1 MGLDTLWDLHRP
13 TRLGDG
19 DGDGDG
25 KRRLAIDAI
34 QKEVV
39 CVNGQNNGDEV
50 SNEPRHPAS
59 FIRDQLRSQTT
70 PAQPSKRGSEERD
83 YVFGRL
89 FGIMAVVRS
98 GSLTIAGVPIE
109 VGLQLL
115 SIWEG
120 YQPCQPIFVC

>member
-1 MGLDTLWDLHRP
+1 MEMPNWSGYEEQ
-13 TRLGDG
+13 TRL
-19 DGDGDG
+19 
-25 KRRLAIDAI
+25 A
-34 QKEVV
+34 
-39 CVNGQNNGDEV
+39 
-50 SNEPRHPAS
+50 
-59 FIRDQLRSQTT
+59 
-70 PAQPSKRGSEERD
+70 KRGSEERD

-109 VGLQLL
+109 VSLQLL